1 MASIINTENLLQ
13 KLHIDLN
20 KEMIEA
26 AEPFLQESL
35 RKIEIEMRKKLA
47 QNLIALIEHNV
58 NFRTNANEIYIV
70 VKKDGDK

>member
-1 MASIINTENLLQ
+1 MASIINHENLLQ

-20 KEMIEA
+20 KEMMEA
-26 AEPFLQESL
+26 AEPFIQESL

-47 QNLIALIEHNV
+47 QNLIALIEYNV
-58 NFRTNANEIYIV
+58 SFRTNTNEIYIV